1 MAKTNF
7 VMKTLTC
14 IFLGIGFTV
23 EVFSLH
29 REPKQGYLSYSDSS
43 QTLNQKRSQMKAL
56 SGLNSVLLTFRC
68 VFPGIISEKILALLL
83 YWPVE
88 QQQTTAF
95 RIQNIP
101 CLT

>member
-1 MAKTNF
+1 
-7 VMKTLTC
+7 
-14 IFLGIGFTV
+14 
-23 EVFSLH
+23 
-29 REPKQGYLSYSDSS
+29 
-43 QTLNQKRSQMKAL
+43 MKAL
-56 SGLNSVLLTFRC
+56 SGLNSVLLTLRC

-83 YWPVE
+83 YWSVE